1 MSKSTRAMPEK
12 ITVEMRAE
20 ELPESI
26 TARMKERPIPGMPYR
41 VTVEAVDDREAKLAA
56 LRRDIDEGIA
66 DLEAGRS
73 QEFDVEEFLAE
84 MHRRHGDG
92 NR

>member
-1 MSKSTRAMPEK
+1 MTESKRAMPEK

-26 TARMKERPIPGMPYR
+26 KARMKERPVPGMPYR
-41 VTVEAVDDREAKLAA
+41 VTVEPVDDREAKLEA
-56 LRRDIDEGIA
+56 LRRDLMEGIE

-73 QEFDVEEFLAE
+73 RQFDVEEFLAE
-84 MHRRHGDG
+84 MHHRHGAG
-92 NR
+92 KP